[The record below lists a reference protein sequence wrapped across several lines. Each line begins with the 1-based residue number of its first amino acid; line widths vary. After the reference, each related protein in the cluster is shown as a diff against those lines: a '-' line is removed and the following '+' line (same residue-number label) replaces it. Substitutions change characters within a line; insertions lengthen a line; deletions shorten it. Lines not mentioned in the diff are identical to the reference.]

1 MLFNKQQLPFN
12 GASISTSLVSS
23 VNIKEPDISNILKS
37 LDINKSHGHNDISV
51 RMLKLSHK
59 SISKPL
65 KLLSENCPWNGIFSD
80 Q

>member
-23 VNIKEPDISNILKS
+23 ANIKEPDISNILKS
-37 LDINKSHGHNDISV
+37 LDVNKSHGHNDFSV

-59 SISKPL
+59 SILKPL
-65 KLLSENCPWNGIFSD
+65 KLLSENCP
-80 Q
+80 